1 MGYVLLIRC
10 PSSIIVSITLSNIL
24 VGMII
29 LISLL
34 GHSPL
39 GQGQDDDDN
48 NNDIITDMTNIPM
61 EGTMET
67 FDIRGYIAGLIYAED
82 RPMAPEILS
91 GTWDLKVIRGK
102 VNYFAADFEQVAFN
116 GSIIHKYNTTNF
128 TEDNIN
134 LSDIANKFYITGIT
148 DVIFDN
154 TPVKNVGLDIEIHK
168 LKAILMRLYIRDHL
182 NELNLTP
189 AQEPFRGKQITGVVD
204 SSSFDKM

>member
-1 MGYVLLIRC
+1 
-10 PSSIIVSITLSNIL
+10 
-24 VGMII
+24 MII

-39 GQGQDDDDN
+39 GQGQDDDN
-48 NNDIITDMTNIPM
+48 NIIAGMTYISAKR
-61 EGTMET
+61 TMET
-67 FDIRGYIAGLIYAED
+67 FDIRGSIAGLIYTDTQD
-82 RPMAPEILS
+82 RPITPEILS
-91 GTWDLKVIRGK
+91 GTWDLKVIKGK
-102 VNYFAADFEQVAFN
+102 VDDFEANFEQVAFN

-128 TEDNIN
+128 TEHTIN

-154 TPVKNVGLDIEIHK
+154 KPVKNVELDIEINK

-182 NELNLTP
+182 NELNLTQ
-189 AQEPFRGKQITGVVD
+189 AQEPFRGKQITGVVN